1 MRDFIHR
8 IATDRY
14 LYAALI
20 LLDWPGFAAYCQHI
34 MVPLSVESSPVYTGV
49 GIILLAL
56 NGVVILAMLGEG
68 VVSLVDYLRER

>member
-20 LLDWPGFAAYCQHI
+20 LLDWLCSLLPAYHGAAL
-34 MVPLSVESSPVYTGV
+34 PLRAARSTPE
-49 GIILLAL
+49 
-56 NGVVILAMLGEG
+56 
-68 VVSLVDYLRER
+68 